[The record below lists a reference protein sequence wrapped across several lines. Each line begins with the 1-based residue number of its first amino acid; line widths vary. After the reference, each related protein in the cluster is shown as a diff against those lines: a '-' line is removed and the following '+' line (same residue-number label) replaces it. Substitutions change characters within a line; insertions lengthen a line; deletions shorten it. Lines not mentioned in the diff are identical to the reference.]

1 MRSSYRCPMPPWT
14 EDELRLRA
22 RWLLDSYRRWAGED
36 LIELA
41 GDDDASRARALFDA
55 SIAVLAHD
63 TRPDP
68 LCVYANAAALA
79 AFELPIAEAP
89 AFATSRTVEPAARD
103 ERRAAL
109 ARAQEAGLLRGYRGV
124 RVSTTGRRFEI
135 HDGRIW
141 TVLDDDGRPVGQAA
155 AFRSG
160 AA

>member
-1 MRSSYRCPMPPWT
+1 MPPWT
-14 EDELRLRA
+14 EDELRVRAHRLLR
-22 RWLLDSYRRWAGED
+22 SYRHWAGEE

-55 SIAVLAHD
+55 PLAVLAHD
-63 TRPDP
+63 ARPDP

-79 AFELPIAEAP
+79 AFELSRADAP
-89 AFATSRTVEPAARD
+89 AFPTSRTVDPAARD

-109 ARAQEAGLLRGYRGV
+109 ARAGEAGLLSGYSGV
-124 RVSTTGRRFEI
+124 RVSTTGRRFRI

-155 AFRSG
+155 AFRPG
-160 AA
+160 PA